1 MATAYRFS
9 GAHGHRFLFNF
20 VKAVGDHYVKD
31 GRPQDFII
39 DLLSINVPKL
49 FGLPADTDVQG
60 HAVAVEVQNE
70 FTSFVLNYILT
81 NALKAGLLQ
90 KMSHILV
97 GV

>member
-60 HAVAVEVQNE
+60 HVVQNE